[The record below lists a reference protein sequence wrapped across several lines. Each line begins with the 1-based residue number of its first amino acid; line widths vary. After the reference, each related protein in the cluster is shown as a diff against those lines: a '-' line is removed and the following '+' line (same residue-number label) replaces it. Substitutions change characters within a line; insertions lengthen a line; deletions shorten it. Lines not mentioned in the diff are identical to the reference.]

1 MKKIIIGLFCILVG
15 FGVVLFLDDEYFK
28 DKEKKEEKVVKKEV
42 KKYSGVFGDEMGKA
56 IKLRKSMSLDEK
68 IGQVFLVRYDENT
81 KDVELSEYHPAGY
94 IMYAKDFEEEN
105 PDSFKK
111 KVDSINKLSDVN
123 LAIAVDEEGGVVNR
137 VSKYPKFRSEVF
149 PSNQSLYNEGGI
161 DKVIEVEKEKANLL
175 KSIGI
180 NINLAPVAD
189 ISVNPDD
196 FIYERSLGKG
206 ADETSEYIREV
217 VKTMRENGISGCLK
231 HFPGYGNN
239 SDTHTGIAIDDR
251 DYNNFVENDF
261 KPFKAG
267 IDESVP
273 IVLVSHNIVNSMDS
287 KYPAS
292 LSVNVHKILRD
303 DLDFSGLI
311 VTDDLAMGAI
321 KEYTKGESP
330 VVVALEAGND
340 LIMTSSFIDDFKI
353 IKDEISSDKKLEK
366 LLNKAVD
373 RVLAWKY
380 TYNII

>member
-1 MKKIIIGLFCILVG
+1 MKKIIIGFFCILIG
-15 FGVVLFLDDEYFK
+15 LGVVLFLDDDYFK
-28 DKEKKEEKVVKKEV
+28 GKEKKEEKVVKKEV
-42 KKYSGVFGDEMGKA
+42 KKYSGVFGDKMGKA

-81 KDVELSEYHPAGY
+81 NDVELSKYHPSGY

-111 KVDSINKLSDVN
+111 KIDSMNDSSDVD

-137 VSKYPKFRSEVF
+137 VSKYPNFRSEVF

-161 DKVIEVEKEKANLL
+161 DKVLEVEKEKTNLL

-189 ISVNPDD
+189 VSVNPDD

-206 ADETSEYIREV
+206 ADETSVYIREV

-239 SDTHTGIAIDDR
+239 SDTHTGIAIDNR
-251 DYNNFVENDF
+251 DYNNFVESDF

-273 IVLVSHNIVNSMDS
+273 IILVSHNIVNSMDS

>member
-292 LSVNVHKILRD
+292 LSSNVHKILRD